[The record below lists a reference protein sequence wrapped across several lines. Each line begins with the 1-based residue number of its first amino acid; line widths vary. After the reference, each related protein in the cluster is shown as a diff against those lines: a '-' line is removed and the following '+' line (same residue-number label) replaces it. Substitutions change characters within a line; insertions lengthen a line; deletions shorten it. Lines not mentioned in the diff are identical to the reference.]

1 MEESM
6 TAEVLNPRVIA
17 RSQFDRAMPFVDD
30 PAGWNGFAEW
40 IYEPEKVVIV
50 TLPVVMDDGV
60 VETFRGY
67 RVLHNTV
74 RGPGKG
80 GIRFHPAVD
89 EDEVQALATWMTWK
103 SALARLPFGGA
114 KGGVTCDPQTL
125 SLDERRRITRRFVAA
140 LGDNIG
146 PHTDIPAPDLY
157 TDAQTMAWVYD
168 TYAMMHPGKNNL
180 PVVTGK
186 PLDLGGVVGRSTATA
201 RGVYF
206 CTERFLELGGVPG
219 LSSVDGARVAIQGYG
234 NAGRFAAD
242 IFQEAGARIVA
253 VSDTKGGVHDPKGLD
268 VARVSAHKDTVGTVV
283 GAADGDHLAPLEV
296 LEVECDILIPAAMEN
311 QITRVN
317 ADRVIA
323 RVVVEAANGPT
334 TPAADAILAGNGIQL
349 LPDILANAGGVIVS
363 YFEWVQNLQNEEWD
377 GVRVDEGLRKRIY
390 RSTEA
395 VVAQQASL
403 IADLDGYRSRWARL
417 HPEDEQLAAPD
428 LRTAATLVAVA
439 RTKATAEARGVWP

>member
-1 MEESM
+1 M
-6 TAEVLNPRVIA
+6 TAEILNPRVIA

-30 PAGWNGFAEW
+30 PEGWNGFAEW

-60 VETFRGY
+60 VRTFRGF

-80 GIRFHPAVD
+80 GIRFHPSVA

-103 SALARLPFGGA
+103 SALAGIPFGGA

-125 SLDERRRITRRFVAA
+125 SLEERRRITRRFVAA

-186 PLDLGGVVGRSTATA
+186 PLDLGGIIGRSTATA

-206 CTERFLELGGVPG
+206 CTEHFLEVANLPG
-219 LSSVDGARVAIQGYG
+219 LSQIEGARVAIQGFG
-234 NAGRFAAD
+234 NAGRFAAT
-242 IFQEAGARIVA
+242 IFQDAGAKVVA
-253 VSDTKGGVHDPKGLD
+253 VSDTKGGVYDPGGLD
-268 VARVSAHKDTVGTVV
+268 IARVSAHKDAAGTVV
-283 GAADGDHLAPLEV
+283 GSLDNGGLAPMEV

-311 QITRVN
+311 QITRAN
-317 ADRVIA
+317 ADRITA
-323 RVVVEAANGPT
+323 RVIVEAANGPT
-334 TPAADAILAGNGIQL
+334 SPAADEILAARGIQV

-377 GVRVDEGLRKRIY
+377 GPRVDEGLRKRMY

-395 VVAQQASL
+395 VVAQHAAL
-403 IADLDGYRSRWARL
+403 VADLDGYRSRWARL
-417 HPEDEQLAAPD
+417 HPEAPPLPVPD
-428 LRTAATLVAVA
+428 LRTAATLVAA
-439 RTKATAEARGVWP
+439 SRTKATAEARGVWP